1 MKLCILLFYLSVVN
15 AFYFY
20 VLGGDRKCFY
30 KELSQG
36 TLLLGKYNV
45 EAFDPQLNQF
55 KAVDS
60 KELGVIIDVE
70 VCEVKCSSDY
80 VLTEL

>member
-1 MKLCILLFYLSVVN
+1 MRISFVLFYLSAVN

-20 VLGGDRKCFY
+20 LIGGDRKCFY

-45 EAFDPQLNQF
+45 EAFDAQSGQF
-55 KAVDS
+55 RAADS
-60 KELGVIIDVE
+60 KELGLILDVE
-70 VCEVKCSSDY
+70 VSIHLVHGF
-80 VLTEL
+80 